1 MKDKPS
7 REQQAH
13 ADELQR
19 QIDELVAGH
28 VSPPGSLREFAEQFD
43 APPPLLAD
51 KPKKAKKRSER
62 GSSDPNSA

>member
-13 ADELQR
+13 ADELQH

-28 VSPPGSLREFAEQFD
+28 SGPPGSLREFAEQFE
-43 APPPLLAD
+43 APKPPSTD
-51 KPKKAKKRSER
+51 KPKKVKKRN
-62 GSSDPNSA
+62 PPA

>member
-28 VSPPGSLREFAEQFD
+28 VAPPGSLREFAEQFE
-43 APPPLLAD
+43 APKPPSPD
-51 KPKKAKKRSER
+51 KPKKTKKRSPP
-62 GSSDPNSA
+62 S

>member
-7 REQQAH
+7 NEQQAH

-28 VSPPGSLREFAEQFD
+28 TDPPSSLREFAEQFEPPKPPD
-43 APPPLLAD
+43 TEKPKRTKKRAAPP
-51 KPKKAKKRSER
+51 
-62 GSSDPNSA
+62 

>member
-28 VSPPGSLREFAEQFD
+28 STAPSSLREFAEQFE
-43 APPPLLAD
+43 PPEPPSTD
-51 KPKKAKKRSER
+51 KPKKPKKRPPRS
-62 GSSDPNSA
+62 

>member
-13 ADELQR
+13 AEELQR

-28 VSPPGSLREFAEQFD
+28 AGPPSTLREFAEQFD
-43 APPPLLAD
+43 APPPPDPD
-51 KPKKAKKRSER
+51 KPKKKSKKRS
-62 GSSDPNSA
+62 SPS

>member
-13 ADELQR
+13 AEELQR

-28 VSPPGSLREFAEQFD
+28 SGPPSSLREFAEQFD
-43 APPPLLAD
+43 APPPPDPD
-51 KPKKAKKRSER
+51 KPKKKSKKRPSP
-62 GSSDPNSA
+62 S

>member
-28 VSPPGSLREFAEQFD
+28 TAPPSSLREFAEQFEAP
-43 APPPLLAD
+43 APPSTV
-51 KPKKAKKRSER
+51 KPKKAKKRK
-62 GSSDPNSA
+62 PPA